1 MAIEFR
7 DVAELE
13 EITEIPEDA
22 DILVI
27 VDGVAKRI
35 SKQNAKFGGGS
46 VTTFY
51 VTSSKK
57 IYIDEAKTTEATPQQ
72 IYDAYMAGTV
82 MLNTG
87 TSGTK
92 TLINGIIAFVYNGAP
107 DNIVGVGIAYQDN
120 GSGKLTSITV
130 GDVGG
135 N

>member
-7 DVAELE
+7 DVADLE

-35 SKQNAKFGGGS
+35 SKENAKFGGGS

-57 IYIDEAKTTEATPQQ
+57 IYIDEAKTTEATPQH

-82 MLNTG
+82 LLNTG
-87 TSGTK
+87 TSGTL
-92 TLINGIIAFVYNGAP
+92 TFVNGIIAFMYNGAP
-107 DNIVGVGIAYQDN
+107 DNIVGVAIAYRDN
-120 GSGKLTSITV
+120 GSGKIISISV

>member
-7 DVAELE
+7 DVADLE
-13 EITEIPEDA
+13 ELTEIPADA

-27 VDGVAKRI
+27 VNGVAKRI
-35 SKQNAKFGGGS
+35 SKENAKFGGGS

-51 VTSSKK
+51 VTSNK
-57 IYIDEAKTTEATPQQ
+57 IYTDAAKTTEATPQQ

-82 MLNTG
+82 LLNTG
-87 TSGTK
+87 TYETV
-92 TLINGIIAFVYNGAP
+92 TFINGITTFVYNGAP
-107 DNIVGVGIAYQDN
+107 DNIIGVDIEYHDN
-120 GSGKLTSITV
+120 RSGKFVRISV

>member
-7 DVAELE
+7 DVADLE

-35 SKQNAKFGGGS
+35 SKENAKFGGGS

-51 VTSSKK
+51 VPSSKK
-57 IYIDEAKTTEATPQQ
+57 IYIDAAKTTEATPQQ

-82 MLNTG
+82 LLNTG

-92 TLINGIIAFVYNGAP
+92 TFINGIIAFVYNGAP
-107 DNIVGVGIAYQDN
+107 DNIVGVGIAFQDI
-120 GSGKLTSITV
+120 GSGELINISV

>member
-7 DVAELE
+7 DVADLE
-13 EITEIPEDA
+13 EITEIPEGA

-27 VDGVAKRI
+27 VNGVAKRI
-35 SKQNAKFGGGS
+35 SKDNAKFGGGS

-57 IYIDEAKTTEATPQQ
+57 IYIDAAQTTEATPQQ
-72 IYDAYMAGTV
+72 IYDAYMAGRV
-82 MLNTG
+82 LLNTG
-87 TSGTK
+87 THETI
-92 TLINGIIAFVYNGAP
+92 TYINGITTFVYKGAP
-107 DNIVGVGIAYQDN
+107 DNIVAVGIEYHDN
-120 GSGKLTSITV
+120 ISGKFISISV

>member
-7 DVAELE
+7 DVTELE

-35 SKQNAKFGGGS
+35 NWQ
-46 VTTFY
+46 
-51 VTSSKK
+51 
-57 IYIDEAKTTEATPQQ
+57 
-72 IYDAYMAGTV
+72 
-82 MLNTG
+82 
-87 TSGTK
+87 
-92 TLINGIIAFVYNGAP
+92 
-107 DNIVGVGIAYQDN
+107 
-120 GSGKLTSITV
+120 SIKV

>member
-7 DVAELE
+7 DVADLE
-13 EITEIPEDA
+13 EITEIPEGA

-27 VDGVAKRI
+27 VNGVAKRI
-35 SKQNAKFGGGS
+35 SKENAKFGGGS

-51 VTSSKK
+51 VTSSNK
-57 IYIDEAKTTEATPQQ
+57 IYTDAAKTTEATPQQ

-82 MLNTG
+82 LLNTG
-87 TSGTK
+87 TYVTV
-92 TLINGIIAFVYNGAP
+92 TFVNGITSFVYNGAP
-107 DNIVGVGIAYQDN
+107 DNIVGVYIEYHDN
-120 GSGKLTSITV
+120 RSGKFIRISV